1 MFGLKNDEMLTC
13 FLLIIVGY
21 TLAKMFSRR
30 CEGFSVGADDFAQS
44 CDPNSRNKGDYYCQ
58 TRVGSGTSCNQTC
71 MNGIVSFQ
79 FIALV
84 KNMDIIVIKFI
95 YLKDICNSLFIK

>member
-30 CEGFSVGADDFAQS
+30 CEGFSVGGVRD
-44 CDPNSRNKGDYYCQ
+44 G
-58 TRVGSGTSCNQTC
+58 
-71 MNGIVSFQ
+71 
-79 FIALV
+79 
-84 KNMDIIVIKFI
+84 
-95 YLKDICNSLFIK
+95 

>member
-71 MNGIVSFQ
+71 MEWDS
-79 FIALV
+79 
-84 KNMDIIVIKFI
+84 IIPI
-95 YLKDICNSLFIK
+95 YRSCKEYGHYCN